1 MRFFKNLIKRLS
13 KKKNQVLVFEEL
25 FRKSVSEQ
33 TKLIGKTEQKIQS
46 EIQLVSQLSNLVEE
60 VRNQNKKLE
69 NISELVRLM
78 SIFFDKEIKAMEE
91 PEGETLPE
99 PTKYDKMF

>member
-1 MRFFKNLIKRLS
+1 MRIFKNLIERLS

-33 TKLIGKTEQKIQS
+33 TKLIGKTEQRIQAD
-46 EIQLVSQLSNLVEE
+46 IQLVTQVSNLVEE
-60 VRNQNKKLE
+60 VRIQNKKLD
-69 NISELVRLM
+69 NISDLVRLM
-78 SIFFDKEIKAMEE
+78 SIFFDREMKAMEE
-91 PEGETLPE
+91 SESEPPPE

>member
-1 MRFFKNLIKRLS
+1 MRIFKNLIERLS

-33 TKLIGKTEQKIQS
+33 TKLINKTEQRIQAD
-46 EIQLVSQLSNLVEE
+46 IQLVVQVSNLVEE
-60 VRNQNKKLE
+60 VRIQNKKLD
-69 NISELVRLM
+69 NISDLVRLM

-91 PEGETLPE
+91 EGSEPPPE